1 MLRQDRSDAVGRV
14 HTALITIARRG
25 SVRRQAR
32 SSLSRVEESLLA
44 HLAAH
49 PGQRA
54 IDIADHFR
62 LNRSTVSRQLAGL
75 VERGLVADADG
86 EEVSRR
92 GQPLSVTAKGAD
104 ILAEGDDSLLSAV
117 DARIR
122 EWSDADVER
131 FADLL
136 ERFNTD
142 PEE

>member
-1 MLRQDRSDAVGRV
+1 MSRPDRSDVVGRV

-32 SSLSRVEESLLA
+32 STLSRVEESLLA

-49 PGQRA
+49 PGERA
-54 IDIADHFR
+54 IDIADQFQ

-75 VERGLVADADG
+75 IERGLVADADG
-86 EEVSRR
+86 AAVSRR
-92 GQPLSVTAKGAD
+92 GQPLSVTARGAA
-104 ILAEGDDSLLSAV
+104 LLEGSDDSMLSIIDERMRA
-117 DARIR
+117 
-122 EWSDADVER
+122 WPDADVAR

>member
-1 MLRQDRSDAVGRV
+1 MPHPDRSDAVGRV

-32 SSLSRVEESLLA
+32 SALSRVEESLLA

-54 IDIADHFR
+54 IDIADQFR

-75 VERGLVADADG
+75 IERGLVADADG
-86 EEVSRR
+86 EAVSRR
-92 GQPLSVTAKGAD
+92 GQPLSVTARGAE
-104 ILAEGDDSLLSAV
+104 ILAESDDSMLSVV
-117 DARIR
+117 DVRTQG
-122 EWSDADVER
+122 WSDADVER

>member
-1 MLRQDRSDAVGRV
+1 M
-14 HTALITIARRG
+14 
-25 SVRRQAR
+25 
-32 SSLSRVEESLLA
+32 EESLLA

-54 IDIADHFR
+54 IDIADQFR

-75 VERGLVADADG
+75 IERGLVADADG
-86 EEVSRR
+86 ETVSRR
-92 GQPLSVTAKGAD
+92 GQPLSVTARGAEV
-104 ILAEGDDSLLSAV
+104 LAESDDSMLSVV
-117 DARIR
+117 DARTQ

>member
-1 MLRQDRSDAVGRV
+1 MLRPDRSDAVGRV

-54 IDIADHFR
+54 IDIADRFQ

-75 VERGLVADADG
+75 VERGLIADADG
-86 EEVSRR
+86 EAVSRR
-92 GQPLSVTAKGAD
+92 GQPLSVTARGAE
-104 ILAEGDDSLLSAV
+104 ILAESDDSMLSVV
-117 DARIR
+117 DARTHG
-122 EWSDADVER
+122 WSDADVEQ

-142 PEE
+142 PDQ